1 MWWLFGL
8 INVIVVML
16 FAWFYN
22 KKIKEE
28 TNWIRYEK
36 VAFGTLLVFAFLSGI
51 LGTLFIAGGLVYLVV
66 GFVKFIRK

>member
-1 MWWLFGL
+1 MWWIFGL

-28 TNWIRYEK
+28 VNWIRYEK
-36 VAFGTLLVFAFLSGI
+36 VALGTLLVFAFLSGI
-51 LGTLFIAGGLVYLVV
+51 LGTLFIAGGLVYLMV

>member
-1 MWWLFGL
+1 M
-8 INVIVVML
+8 IVVML

-28 TNWIRYEK
+28 PNWIRYEK
-36 VAFGTLLVFAFLSGI
+36 VALGTLLVFAFLSGI